1 MLFKLVCVVQTC
13 WESGIEFL
21 SSIKV
26 EEVLIISFKGLGGCP
41 QGRTLGHISSLSLI

>member
-26 EEVLIISFKGLGGCP
+26 EEVLILSFKGLG
-41 QGRTLGHISSLSLI
+41 GRTLGHISSLSLI